1 MRDRV
6 ITSLVLGFGLLA
18 VLFVAP
24 AEVGLA
30 AFALMVL
37 VGAWEWAALAGGR
50 STGARL
56 LYVAVV
62 AVLMAGCF
70 LAGTGTFV
78 VWLPWLALVAWLICF
93 VFILRYPVEPP
104 RLLSGAVGLVVLPA
118 GWWFL
123 SRILADPDLGPAWV
137 LTLFLLVACADIGA
151 FFAGRSLG
159 RRPLAPTVSPKKTW
173 EGVIGGLIAA
183 ALGGLAASIVFHRPA
198 LSMMG
203 IGLTVAAISVV
214 GDLTIS
220 MFKRSAGLKD
230 SGTLLPGHGGV
241 LDRTDSLLA
250 AVPLFFV
257 AVGAMSGA

>member
-1 MRDRV
+1 VRDRV
-6 ITSLVLGFGLLA
+6 VTSLVLGFGLLA
-18 VLFVAP
+18 VLFIAP
-24 AEVGLA
+24 AGIGLA
-30 AFALMVL
+30 AFAIMVL
-37 VGAWEWAALAGGR
+37 VGAWEWAALAGAR
-50 STGARL
+50 STGMRL
-56 LYVAVV
+56 LYVVMV
-62 AVLMAGCF
+62 AGLMAACF
-70 LAGTGTFV
+70 WTGRGEIV
-78 VWLPWLALVAWLICF
+78 AWLPWLALAAWLVCF
-93 VFILRYPVEPP
+93 VFILRYPVELP
-104 RLLSGAVGLVVLPA
+104 RLLSGIVGLVVLPA

-151 FFAGRSLG
+151 FFAGRQFG
-159 RRPLAPTVSPKKTW
+159 RRPLAPAVSPKKTW
-173 EGVIGGLIAA
+173 EGVAGGLLAA
-183 ALGGLAASIVFHRPA
+183 ALGGLAASLVFQRPPLA
-198 LSMMG
+198 MMG

-220 MFKRSAGLKD
+220 MFKRTAGLKD